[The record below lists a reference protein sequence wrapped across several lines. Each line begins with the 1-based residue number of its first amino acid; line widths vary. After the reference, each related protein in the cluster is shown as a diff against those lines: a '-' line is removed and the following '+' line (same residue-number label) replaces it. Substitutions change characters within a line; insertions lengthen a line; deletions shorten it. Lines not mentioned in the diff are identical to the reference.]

1 MRPLERARSHVATS
15 RITLCYE
22 VTSADSGGSDG
33 RWVMLGLDKRTSQGD
48 VHGGCEENEERVDSD
63 PGK

>member
-1 MRPLERARSHVATS
+1 
-15 RITLCYE
+15 
-22 VTSADSGGSDG
+22 
-33 RWVMLGLDKRTSQGD
+33 MLGLDKRTSQGD